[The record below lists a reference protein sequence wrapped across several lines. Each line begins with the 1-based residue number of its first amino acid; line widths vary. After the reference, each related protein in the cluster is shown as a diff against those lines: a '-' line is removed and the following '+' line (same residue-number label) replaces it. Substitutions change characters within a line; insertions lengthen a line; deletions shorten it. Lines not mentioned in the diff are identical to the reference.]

1 MHDETFAR
9 LWREFCA
16 HCLPVDARSAS
27 IGSTPRDA
35 DVVPAPEG
43 YPSDRHADDRE
54 AKARKARQGM
64 RVSNRSALTI
74 QRLRD
79 ERTRREAR

>member
-16 HCLPVDARSAS
+16 HCL
-27 IGSTPRDA
+27 TPRDA

-79 ERTRREAR
+79 ERTRKEAR

>member
-1 MHDETFAR
+1 MHDTAFAR
-9 LWREFCA
+9 IWA
-16 HCLPVDARSAS
+16 DIDAYFL
-27 IGSTPRDA
+27 TPRDGS
-35 DVVPAPEG
+35 VVRPPEG
-43 YPSDRHADDRE
+43 SPSDRHADDRE
-54 AKARKARQGM
+54 TKARKERQGM